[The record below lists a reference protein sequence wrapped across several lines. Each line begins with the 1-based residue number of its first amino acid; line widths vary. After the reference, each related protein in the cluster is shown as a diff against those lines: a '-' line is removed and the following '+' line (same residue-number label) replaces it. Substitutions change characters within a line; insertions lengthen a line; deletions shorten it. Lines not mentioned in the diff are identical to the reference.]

1 MSAEDGY
8 RAIPATKGVGVLA
21 TAVVTTLGIALYG
34 GTLDNDEWR
43 APRAALELTPSETP
57 FGGPPAPVDGAP
69 ADIAALRSEGGTP

>member
-34 GTLDNDEWR
+34 GPLDNDEWR

-57 FGGPPAPVDGAP
+57 IGGEAPVDGAP

>member
-57 FGGPPAPVDGAP
+57 IGGEAPVDEAP